1 MAENLLYANKFE
13 GTMKVYEDNDRFF
26 DVLWQQIDDAKDIIC
41 IQTYAMDH
49 KNVAGITLQKLKNAA
64 KRGVKVF
71 LVIDDLCFY
80 ANMELIRQT
89 DAAASVHGG
98 MIIRN
103 NPCGQYKISM
113 FQDKPM
119 TFF

>member
-1 MAENLLYANKFE
+1 MAENLFLTHNEE

-26 DVLWQQIDDAKDIIC
+26 DVLWQKIDDAKDIIC

-49 KNVAGITLQKLKNAA
+49 KNIAAVTLQKLRNAA

-80 ANMELIRQT
+80 ANKELIR
-89 DAAASVHGG
+89 
-98 MIIRN
+98 
-103 NPCGQYKISM
+103 
-113 FQDKPM
+113 
-119 TFF
+119 